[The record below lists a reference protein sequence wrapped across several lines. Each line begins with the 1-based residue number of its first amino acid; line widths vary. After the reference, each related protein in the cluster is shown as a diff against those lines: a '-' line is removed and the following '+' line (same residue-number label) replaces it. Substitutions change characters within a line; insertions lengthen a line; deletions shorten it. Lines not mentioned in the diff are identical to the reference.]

1 MFVITNDCI
10 VARFDFVSAEKPEPF
25 RFSSSASP
33 TPGKDESP
41 DAMRGRSPVGNGAAQ
56 GPRKMLTKNPN
67 GVYRWRGGGSA
78 RPSRSRNRYASPAF
92 GPSRTTPE
100 RLVLKES
107 TATGEGLRSDNKRRR
122 IGEEASLSSVS
133 SSTTPANGP
142 TVIQIPSDS
151 PHSSK
156 IAQSSPSAM
165 SSTSTRITNGTS
177 AQQKMN
183 GMPNGAAP
191 FRLRTTGLQKPT
203 TPAVPSPLRQAW
215 SGSSSDVSPSPEQ
228 APPKPTKVANL
239 MAELIKEV
247 TPPKK
252 PDVSNPYQTA
262 SPVKVPP
269 STSRPKPKRAR
280 AKGKPVAAVSAKMDT
295 DTDAKGEETATEKVT
310 PQAIIEAT
318 LPKVCQGL
326 FLFLIYLTA
335 FAG

>member
-1 MFVITNDCI
+1 MFVITNDHI
-10 VARFDFVSAEKPEPF
+10 VTHFDFVSAEKPEPF
-25 RFSSSASP
+25 RFSTSASP
-33 TPGKDESP
+33 TPGRDESP
-41 DAMRGRSPVGNGAAQ
+41 DAMRGRSPVGNEAAQ
-56 GPRKMLTKNPN
+56 GPKKMLTKNPN

-92 GPSRTTPE
+92 GPTRTTPE
-100 RLVLKES
+100 RLVLKDS
-107 TATGEGLRSDNKRRR
+107 TATGEGLRTDNKRRR
-122 IGEEASLSSVS
+122 IGEEASLSS
-133 SSTTPANGP
+133 TTPTNGP

-151 PHSSK
+151 STSK
-156 IAQSSPSAM
+156 IAQPPPSSP
-165 SSTSTRITNGTS
+165 RITNGTS

-183 GMPNGAAP
+183 GTPNGAAP

-215 SGSSSDVSPSPEQ
+215 SGSLSDVSPSPEQ

-295 DTDAKGEETATEKVT
+295 DTDAKGEELAAEKVT

-318 LPKVCQGL
+318 LPKVCQRL
-326 FLFLIYLTA
+326 FLFPIYLTA
-335 FAG
+335 YTG

>member
-1 MFVITNDCI
+1 
-10 VARFDFVSAEKPEPF
+10 
-25 RFSSSASP
+25 
-33 TPGKDESP
+33 
-41 DAMRGRSPVGNGAAQ
+41 
-56 GPRKMLTKNPN
+56 
-67 GVYRWRGGGSA
+67 
-78 RPSRSRNRYASPAF
+78 
-92 GPSRTTPE
+92 
-100 RLVLKES
+100 
-107 TATGEGLRSDNKRRR
+107 
-122 IGEEASLSSVS
+122 
-133 SSTTPANGP
+133 
-142 TVIQIPSDS
+142 
-151 PHSSK
+151 
-156 IAQSSPSAM
+156 
-165 SSTSTRITNGTS
+165 
-177 AQQKMN
+177 
-183 GMPNGAAP
+183 
-191 FRLRTTGLQKPT
+191 
-203 TPAVPSPLRQAW
+203 
-215 SGSSSDVSPSPEQ
+215 
-228 APPKPTKVANL
+228 